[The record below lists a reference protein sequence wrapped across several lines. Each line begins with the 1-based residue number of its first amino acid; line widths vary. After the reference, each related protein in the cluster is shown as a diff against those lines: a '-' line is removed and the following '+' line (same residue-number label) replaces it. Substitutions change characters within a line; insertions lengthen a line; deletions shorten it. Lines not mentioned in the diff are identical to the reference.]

1 MASRPFRLFIVSGEV
16 SGDNLAVTF
25 IRELKHRLGDRELHI
40 SGVGGELLQ
49 REGMESLFPASE
61 LAVMGFAA
69 VLRRLPQLLR
79 RIRETATAAAEFRPD
94 LLLTIDSPDFCVR
107 VARKVRALEPTIP
120 IVHWVCPSVWAWRQ
134 GRARKMAPHID
145 RILALLPF
153 EPAALAA
160 INGPETVFVG
170 HPLLARLHEFLPD
183 VQEMQAR
190 NNLEK
195 PLFLLLPG
203 SRSTEIQHLLPIL
216 RDTAGEIAKRIPGA
230 AFVMPTFPR
239 FEQRIRTELEDWVVK
254 PDLVFG
260 EAAKLAA
267 FRRAR
272 VAIAAS
278 GTVTLEL
285 ALAQVPTVP
294 IYRVAEWE
302 AFIARRL
309 IKIETAN
316 LPNLILGKRVVTE
329 YIQEMCRP
337 HLITDAAIQLSAN
350 SSERDDQLSAFAQL
364 PERISSHETRPAE
377 RAVSA
382 ALGVIREAI

>member
-1 MASRPFRLFIVSGEV
+1 METTPFRLFVISGEV
-16 SGDNLAVTF
+16 SGNNLAVSF
-25 IRELKHRLGDRELHI
+25 IRELKRRLAGRELEI
-40 SGVGGELLQ
+40 SGIGGEALEQ
-49 REGMESLFPASE
+49 EGLTSLFPSDE

-69 VLRRLPQLLR
+69 VLRRLPHLLS
-79 RIRETATAAAEFRPD
+79 RIGETARAAAEFRPD
-94 LLLTIDSPDFCVR
+94 LLLTIDSPDFCIR
-107 VARKVRALEPTIP
+107 VARKVRSLEPAIP

-160 INGPETVFVG
+160 IGGPETVFVG
-170 HPLLARLHEFLPD
+170 HPLLARLNEFRPSA
-183 VQEMQAR
+183 QEQR
-190 NNLEK
+190 FRDDRKE

-216 RDTAGEIAKRIPGA
+216 RDVAGDITGQIPGA
-230 AFVMPTFPR
+230 KFVMPTFPR
-239 FEQRIRTELEDWVVK
+239 FEARIRQDLGTWPAVPE
-254 PDLVFG
+254 LVFG
-260 EAAKLAA
+260 EAAKLSA

-294 IYRVAEWE
+294 IYRVAAWE
-302 AFIARRL
+302 AFIAKRL
-309 IKIETAN
+309 IKVGTAN

-329 YIQEMCRP
+329 YIQERCEQGP
-337 HLITDAAIQLSAN
+337 VAAAALKLAEEGGARDEQLT
-350 SSERDDQLSAFAQL
+350 AFACL
-364 PERISSHETRPAE
+364 PEQISSHESRPAE
-377 RAVSA
+377 KAVTA
-382 ALGVIREAI
+382 ALAVVRQSV